1 MIPSDATLP
10 SLSTLRYFETP
21 WHEFVEA
28 VEEIWVPGEQDFDM
42 LNHHDCI
49 HSAII
54 HKQQHHVTDKMN
66 LEIHTTIMKHL
77 AS

>member
-1 MIPSDATLP
+1 
-10 SLSTLRYFETP
+10 
-21 WHEFVEA
+21 
-28 VEEIWVPGEQDFDM
+28 M